1 MSPRARERPHLPS
14 AGPVPNFREGYRT
27 SRRAP
32 GPRAESLRMLTYDLP
47 TAKSPPKSLIATRC
61 FLITAVSAG
70 RGRQTRQVALRR
82 VRSSGSNPDT
92 HLRHANAVL
101 TPAGT
106 VRGATV
112 RATVASISALSLT
125 AVTAD
130 RRCLARQVLTLPAVW
145 T

>member
-1 MSPRARERPHLPS
+1 
-14 AGPVPNFREGYRT
+14 
-27 SRRAP
+27 
-32 GPRAESLRMLTYDLP
+32 MLTYDLP
-47 TAKSPPKSLIATRC
+47 TAKSPPKSLIATLS

-70 RGRQTRQVALRR
+70 RGRQTRQVGLRR